1 MIKTPT
7 KPVIICVDDEVTILA
22 SLKSELRKAFG
33 EEYRVE
39 IAEGGEDA
47 LELLEELI
55 EDGYEIPLIISDYIM
70 PDMKGDE
77 LLRRVHELSPKTL
90 KVMLTGQASI
100 EAVANA
106 VQYAKLY
113 RYIGKP
119 WQNEDL
125 RLTVTE
131 AIYSYSQDKE
141 LAEKNAKLVQ
151 MNHELEALTR
161 KQAQLI
167 TELQEKESHLQ
178 TLNESFLRFVPKQF
192 LQLLEK
198 SSILDIKLG
207 EQIQQEISVL
217 FSDIRNFTSLSERM
231 TPDDNFKFINGYLSR
246 MEPAIVE
253 NHGFIDKYIGDAI
266 MALFS
271 GDADRAVTG
280 GISMLQKLAEYN
292 TTRTRPERPPI
303 RIGIGINTGTLM
315 LGTVGGASRMDGTVI
330 GDAVNLASR
339 LEGLTKQ
346 YGVPLLISD
355 RTFKALENPENYHI
369 RFIDRVQVKGKSQF
383 VAVYEV
389 FDADLP
395 EMQAKKLA
403 TQSDLEHA
411 IVSYHTS
418 NHTEAIQLLEH
429 CLQSN
434 PDDTVA
440 QMYLQRCHSPSPDTI
455 AIAS

>member
-1 MIKTPT
+1 MTKIVR
-7 KPVIICVDDEVTILA
+7 KPVIICVDDEVTILT

-33 EEYRVE
+33 EQYRVE

-47 LELLEELI
+47 LELFEELI

-77 LLRRVHELSPKTL
+77 LLRRIHELSPKTL
-90 KVMLTGQASI
+90 KVMLTGQATI

-106 VQYAKLY
+106 VKHAKLY

-131 AIYSYSQDKE
+131 AVYSYTQDKE
-141 LAEKNAKLVQ
+141 LAEKNAQLLQ
-151 MNHELEALTR
+151 MNQELEALTR

-167 TELQEKESHLQ
+167 VELQEKESHLQ
-178 TLNESFLRFVPKQF
+178 ALNESFLRFVPRQF
-192 LQLLEK
+192 LQLLKK
-198 SSILDIKLG
+198 SSILDIQLG

-217 FSDIRNFTSLSERM
+217 FSDIRDFTRLSETM
-231 TPDDNFKFINGYLSR
+231 TPNDNFKFINGYLSR
-246 MEPAIVE
+246 MEPAIIE
-253 NHGFIDKYIGDAI
+253 NKGFIDKYIGDAI
-266 MALFS
+266 MALFN
-271 GDADRAVTG
+271 GEPDRAVTG
-280 GISMLQKLAEYN
+280 GIEMLRKLTDYN

-303 RIGIGINTGTLM
+303 KIGIGINTGILI
-315 LGTVGGASRMDGTVI
+315 LGTVGGTSRMDGTVI

-339 LEGLTKQ
+339 LEGLTKE

-355 RTFKALENPENYHI
+355 RTFQALKNPQKYCI
-369 RFIDRVQVKGKSQF
+369 RFIDRVLVKGKSEQ

-389 FDADLP
+389 FDADSPQL
-395 EMQAKKLA
+395 QDRKLA
-403 TQSDLEHA
+403 TQSDFERA
-411 IVSYHTS
+411 IASYHASDRET
-418 NHTEAIQLLEH
+418 AVRLLNQ
-429 CLQSN
+429 CLQAN

-440 QMYLQRCHSPSPDTI
+440 KMYLQRCQEFSERFN
-455 AIAS
+455 

>member
-1 MIKTPT
+1 MTKPAK
-7 KPVIICVDDEVTILA
+7 KPVIVCVDDEVTILT

-55 EDGYEIPLIISDYIM
+55 EDGDEIPLIISDYIM

-90 KVMLTGQASI
+90 KVMLTGQATI
-100 EAVANA
+100 EAVTNA
-106 VQYAKLY
+106 VKYAKLY

-119 WQNEDL
+119 WQEEDL

-131 AIYSYSQDKE
+131 AIHSYIQDKE
-141 LAEKNAKLVQ
+141 LAETNAKLVQ
-151 MNHELEALTR
+151 MNNELEALTH

-167 TELQEKESHLQ
+167 IELQEKESHLQ
-178 TLNESFLRFVPKQF
+178 ILNESFLRFVPKQF

-198 SSILDIKLG
+198 SSIMDIQLG
-207 EQIQQEISVL
+207 QQIEQEISVL
-217 FSDIRNFTSLSERM
+217 FSDIRDFTSLSERM
-231 TPDDNFKFINGYLSR
+231 TPDDNFKFINAYLSR
-246 MEPAIVE
+246 MEPAIIE
-253 NHGFIDKYIGDAI
+253 NNGFIDKYIGDAI

-280 GISMLQKLAEYN
+280 GIAMLHNLADYN
-292 TTRTRPERPPI
+292 STRTKPDRPPI
-303 RIGIGINTGTLM
+303 KIGIGINTGKLI
-315 LGTVGGASRMDGTVI
+315 LGMVGGTSRMDGTVI

-346 YGVPLLISD
+346 YGVPLLMSD
-355 RTFKALENPENYHI
+355 RTFRALKNPQNYHI
-369 RFIDRVQVKGKSQF
+369 RFIDRVRVKGKSEQ

-395 EMQAKKLA
+395 ESREGKLA
-403 TQSDLEHA
+403 TKSNFELAMVFYHA
-411 IVSYHTS
+411 PDPDKK
-418 NHTEAIQLLEH
+418 AALRLLEE
-429 CLQSN
+429 CLQAN
-434 PDDTVA
+434 PGDIVA
-440 QMYLQRCHSPSPDTI
+440 KMYLQRCQ
-455 AIAS
+455 

>member
-1 MIKTPT
+1 MTKLPK
-7 KPVIICVDDEVTILA
+7 KPVIVCVDDEVTILT

-33 EEYRVE
+33 EEYQVE
-39 IAEGGEDA
+39 IAEGGKDA
-47 LELLEELI
+47 LELIEELI
-55 EDGYEIPLIISDYIM
+55 EEGYEIPLIISDYIM

-77 LLRRVHELSPKTL
+77 LLRLVHELSPKTL
-90 KVMLTGQASI
+90 KVMLTGQATI
-100 EAVANA
+100 EAVAN
-106 VQYAKLY
+106 VVKYATLY

-119 WQNEDL
+119 WQEEDL

-131 AIYSYSQDKE
+131 AIHSYIQDKQ
-141 LAEKNAKLVQ
+141 LAEKNAALVQ
-151 MNHELEALTR
+151 MNQELEALTR

-167 TELQEKESHLQ
+167 IELQEKESYLQ

-198 SSILDIKLG
+198 SSIIDIQLG
-207 EQIQQEISVL
+207 QQIEQKISVL
-217 FSDIRNFTSLSERM
+217 FSDIRDFTSLSERM

-246 MEPAIVE
+246 MEPAIIE

-280 GISMLQKLAEYN
+280 GIAMLQRLADYN

-303 RIGIGINTGTLM
+303 KIGIGINTGKLI
-315 LGTVGGASRMDGTVI
+315 LGMVGGASRIDGTVI

-339 LEGLTKQ
+339 LEGLTKE
-346 YGVPLLISD
+346 YGVPLLISN
-355 RTFKALENPENYHI
+355 RTFIALKNPEKYHI
-369 RFIDRVQVKGKSQF
+369 RLIDRVRVKGKSEQ

-389 FDADLP
+389 FDADPP
-395 EMQAKKLA
+395 ELREGKLA
-403 TQSDLEHA
+403 TQSNFERA

-418 NHTEAIQLLEH
+418 DREAAVRLLEP
-429 CLQSN
+429 CLQAN
-434 PDDTVA
+434 PGDTVA
-440 QMYLQRCHSPSPDTI
+440 KMYLQRCQ
-455 AIAS
+455 